1 MLSSKYRQMR
11 AARDQRDN
19 RRRHKTQN
27 KNDII
32 TSSLCS
38 DALNNP
44 DSELS
49 RFLFIQDSNTSN
61 ANDAGNSTSISSKMP
76 SIKSNRGW
84 CYCLSLE
91 SLQVRSER
99 VVFMFEANAL
109 FSALFLSGTWV
120 LYEWGSV
127 YGYGGV
133 ESPEIVSQLFEVIMI
148 IALSA
153 NIMLAFFASMM
164 WIMSL
169 NFSATNPNWTYS
181 CRNIMVYCQMLFTF
195 MLMMVSF
202 GLILAII
209 QKFYPN
215 YYITIIVIA
224 LIILIEI
231 PGMAYI
237 TQLVNTELP
246 LELYHSPLWW
256 KLFMSPSALFS
267 KSSREQIQVNAIQRA
282 KVLRERFCKDRG
294 HTTTLAHHGN
304 GSMERLLKRAAESI
318 GRSDLDVSVYIAS
331 LEDDLYTDVEHLIGE
346 DVDML
351 ALYMPRRLAKE
362 VYRLLEG

>member
-27 KNDII
+27 MNVI

-61 ANDAGNSTSISSKMP
+61 ANDAGNSTSSSSKLP
-76 SIKSNRGW
+76 SIRSNRGW
-84 CYCLSLE
+84 CFCLSLE

-99 VVFMFEANAL
+99 VVMMFEANAL

-127 YGYGGV
+127 YGYGGI

-148 IALSA
+148 IAMSA

-209 QKFYPN
+209 QKFYPTT
-215 YYITIIVIA
+215 ITTIIVIA

-246 LELYHSPLWW
+246 LELYHSPQWW

-282 KVLRERFCKDRG
+282 KVLRERFCKDRV
-294 HTTTLAHHGN
+294 HSSTTHHGN

-318 GRSDLDVSVYIAS
+318 GRSDLDLSVYIAN
-331 LEDDLYTDVEHLIGE
+331 LEDDLYSDVEHLIGE

-362 VYRLLEG
+362 VHRLMLDG

>member
-1 MLSSKYRQMR
+1 LQ
-11 AARDQRDN
+11 AACTN
-19 RRRHKTQN
+19 
-27 KNDII
+27 I
-32 TSSLCS
+32 LCCNHFS
-38 DALNNP
+38 
-44 DSELS
+44 
-49 RFLFIQDSNTSN
+49 FIRTF
-61 ANDAGNSTSISSKMP
+61 
-76 SIKSNRGW
+76 R
-84 CYCLSLE
+84 
-91 SLQVRSER
+91 
-99 VVFMFEANAL
+99 
-109 FSALFLSGTWV
+109 

-127 YGYGGV
+127 YGYGGI
-133 ESPEIVSQLFEVIMI
+133 ESPEIISQLFEAIMI
-148 IALSA
+148 LAMSA

-181 CRNIMVYCQMLFTF
+181 CRNMMVYCQMLFTF

-209 QKFYPN
+209 QKFYPR
-215 YYITIIVIA
+215 YITTIIVIA

-246 LELYHSPLWW
+246 LELYHSPMWW

-267 KSSREQIQVNAIQRA
+267 KSSREHIQINAIQRA
-282 KVLRERFCKDRG
+282 KILRERFCKDRG
-294 HTTTLAHHGN
+294 HTATTNHVN
-304 GSMERLLKRAAESI
+304 GSIERLLKKAAESI
-318 GRSDLDVSVYIAS
+318 GRSDLDVSVYIAN
-331 LEDDLYTDVEHLIGE
+331 LEDDLYSDVEHLIGE

-362 VYRLLEG
+362 VHRLMLEG